1 LNNKLLHNRVFL
13 TISISLFIFLFVLIW
28 SNKYNLFYV
37 INEEVKSFIIK
48 SKNWAYIYDKSK
60 VDKLINNN
68 IVVINFD
75 EKTLDKLWFP
85 ISRRD
90 YKPIIENLNN
100 AWAEIIAFDIIFANN
115 NNLDIEWDDIFAKSI
130 KDAWNVILWWAIISK
145 TFSGQT
151 IWVIEKPLDKFLTW
165 ALSFWY
171 YQPNVDIKSNV
182 VTDFRPSAKIY
193 DINKN
198 LWTYNHFGISILK
211 AYYSRIYGKD
221 YINYENSDK
230 DFYYL
235 RPDYKVPFLLSNSND
250 ILINFIPL
258 PNQNEN
264 KYSKFTS
271 YSFLDVYENKIDPK
285 AFEWKIVLIW
295 ATAKWIKDIFTTPN
309 WIEYGVYVLSNIVN
323 TILTKNYLLYF
334 DKNLELLL
342 IFLLIL
348 LSVYFN
354 FYSSWKLLIFSNIS
368 IFIIFIVIFPLSIFI
383 YTSYLLNYWF
393 ELFFT
398 LLISIIISNIIK
410 YTTENKN
417 KNKLNKAL
425 SEYVSK
431 AIADEIL
438 SNSWKIN
445 LDWERKKLAIYFSD
459 IEWFTTISEK
469 FEPEFLVT
477 FLRDYLSEMSDIIM
491 DSNWFVNKYEW
502 DAIMALWWAFTPYD
516 NSSYY
521 SCLSALKQ
529 QKRLLELNE
538 IWIKNWFSSIKV
550 RIGLHVWEAI
560 VWNIWSTW
568 RKMEFTALWDSVNL
582 ASRLEWVN
590 KFYWTYICVSEAVY
604 DEVSDLFEFRY
615 LDKIKVKWKNK
626 PVKIFELLW
635 LKNEVS
641 DEILEIKNQFEIAV
655 KLYLKRDFIW
665 AKKIF
670 EELMKQWDNAPKI
683 YIDMCDLYIKTPPPD
698 YWDWVSTMSWK

>member
-1 LNNKLLHNRVFL
+1 MNNKLLHNRVFL
-13 TISISLFIFLFVLIW
+13 TVSISLFIFLLLLVL
-28 SNKYNLFYV
+28 SSPFYV
-37 INEEVKSFIIK
+37 INEKIKSFIIK
-48 SKNWAYIYDKSK
+48 TKNEIYLLDTTK
-60 VDKLINNN
+60 VNKLINND

-165 ALSFWY
+165 ALAFWY
-171 YQPNVDIKSNV
+171 YQPNVDMKSNV
-182 VTDFRPSAKIY
+182 VTSFRPSAKIY
-193 DINKN
+193 DVNKN
-198 LWTYNHFGISILK
+198 LSTYNHFGISILK
-211 AYYSRIYGKD
+211 AYYSKIYEKN
-221 YINYENSDK
+221 YLNYENSDK

-235 RPDYKVPFLLSNSND
+235 RSDYRVPFLLSNSND
-250 ILINFIPL
+250 ILINFVPL
-258 PNQNEN
+258 PVWAEN
-264 KYSKFTS
+264 KYSKFIS
-271 YSFLDVYENKIDPK
+271 YSFLDVYENKIDPN
-285 AFEWKIVLIW
+285 AFDWKIVLVW

-309 WIEYGVYVLSNIVN
+309 WIEYWVYVLSNIVN
-323 TILTKNYLLYF
+323 TMLTKNYLLYL
-334 DKNLELLL
+334 DKNLELFL
-342 IFLLIL
+342 IFSLIL

-354 FYSSWKLLIFSNIS
+354 LSRSWYVLVFSNIS
-368 IFIIFIVIFPLSIFI
+368 ISIIFLVIFPISVLIF
-383 YTSYLLNYWF
+383 TSYLLNHLF
-393 ELFFT
+393 ELFFA
-398 LLISIIISNIIK
+398 LILSLTISNMVK
-410 YTTENKN
+410 YITENKN

-469 FEPEFLVT
+469 FEPEFLVW

-491 DSNWFVNKYEW
+491 DSNWFINKYEG

-529 QKRLLELNE
+529 QKRLSELNE
-538 IWIKNWFSSIKV
+538 IWWKKWFSTIKV

-590 KFYWTYICVSEAVY
+590 KFYGTYICVSESIY
-604 DEVSDLFEFRY
+604 EEVKDLFEFRY
-615 LDKIKVKWKNK
+615 LDKIRVKWKNK
-626 PVKIFELLW
+626 PVKIYELLW

-641 DEILEIKNQFEIAV
+641 DERLEIKNQFEKAV
-655 KLYLKRDFIW
+655 KLYLKRDFLW

-670 EELMKQWDNAPKI
+670 EKLIKQWDNAPQI
-683 YIDMCDLYIKTPPPD
+683 YLDMCEIYMKTPPSD
-698 YWDWVSTMSWK
+698 DWDWVSTMSWK

>member
-1 LNNKLLHNRVFL
+1 MNNKLLHNRVFL
-13 TISISLFIFLFVLIW
+13 TISISLFIFLLLLLL
-28 SNKYNLFYV
+28 SNPFYI
-37 INEEVKSFIIK
+37 INEKIKSFIIK
-48 SKNWAYIYDKSK
+48 TKNEIYLLDSSK
-60 VDKLINNN
+60 VNKLINND

-115 NNLDIEWDDIFAKSI
+115 NNLDVEWDDIFAKSI

-165 ALSFWY
+165 ALAFWY
-171 YQPNVDIKSNV
+171 YQPNVDMKSNV
-182 VTDFRPSAKIY
+182 VTSFRPSAKIH
-193 DINKN
+193 DINNN
-198 LWTYNHFGISILK
+198 LSTYNHFGISILK
-211 AYYSRIYGKD
+211 AYYSRIYEKD

-235 RPDYKVPFLLSNSND
+235 RSDYKVPYLLSNSND
-250 ILINFIPL
+250 ILINFVPL
-258 PNQNEN
+258 PSLSEN

-285 AFEWKIVLIW
+285 EFEWKIVLVW

-309 WIEYGVYVLSNIVN
+309 WIEYWVYVLSNIVN
-323 TILTKNYLLYF
+323 TILTKNYLLYL
-334 DKNLELLL
+334 DNNLELFL
-342 IFLLIL
+342 IFSLIL

-354 FYSSWKLLIFSNIS
+354 LSRSWYVLVFSNIS
-368 IFIIFIVIFPLSIFI
+368 ISIIFLVIFPISILI
-383 YTSYLLNYWF
+383 YTSYLLNHLS
-393 ELFFT
+393 ELFFA
-398 LLISIIISNIIK
+398 LILSLTISNMVK
-410 YTTENKN
+410 YITENKN

-491 DSNWFVNKYEW
+491 DEKWFINKYEW
-502 DAIMALWWAFTPYD
+502 DAIMALWWAFTPYE
-516 NSSYY
+516 NSSYC

-538 IWIKNWFSSIKV
+538 IWWRKWFLTIKV

-590 KFYWTYICVSEAVY
+590 KFYWTYICVSEAIY
-604 DEVSDLFEFRY
+604 EEVKDLFEFRY
-615 LDKIKVKWKNK
+615 LDKIRVKWKNK
-626 PVKIFELLW
+626 PVKIYELLS
-635 LKNEVS
+635 LKWEL
-641 DEILEIKNQFEIAV
+641 DENKLNIRNLFYIALE
-655 KLYLKRDFIW
+655 LYNNRDFIS
-665 AKKIF
+665 AKKKFIKL
-670 EELMKQWDNAPKI
+670 EKLWDSASKY
-683 YIDMCDLYIKTPPPD
+683 YIDMCDIYILNPPPLE
-698 YWDWVSTMSWK
+698 WDWVSEMKTK